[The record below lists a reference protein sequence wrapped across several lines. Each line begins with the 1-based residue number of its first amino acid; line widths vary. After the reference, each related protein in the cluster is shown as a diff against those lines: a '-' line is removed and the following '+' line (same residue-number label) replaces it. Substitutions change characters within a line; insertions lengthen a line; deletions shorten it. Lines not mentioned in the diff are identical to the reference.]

1 MVSKAIG
8 KQKGAEIGAA
18 SNLPYR
24 LVRKTTRYTG
34 GFLLIKS
41 TYFINYIYKYNFYI
55 FDLFILF

>member
-24 LVRKTTRYTG
+24 LMRKTTRYTG
-34 GFLLIKS
+34 GFL
-41 TYFINYIYKYNFYI
+41 FILVYKYDI
-55 FDLFILF
+55 IKKV